1 MGRVDP
7 EPARNVLSDQTKAAT
22 LQKIEGD
29 EMNELRERGSWAA
42 LRTREEI
49 AQDERQRCPLCGS
62 GEIEI
67 HYVDDGVEPM
77 TGYAMNGYV
86 FECHGCGEHGEWE

>member
-1 MGRVDP
+1 MGGVDGGS
-7 EPARNVLSDQTKAAT
+7 AANVSSDQTKAAT

-29 EMNELRERGSWAA
+29 EMNDLRERASWAA

-62 GEIEI
+62 SEVEIR
-67 HYVDDGVEPM
+67 YVDDGVEPM
-77 TGYAMNGYV
+77 TGYVMAGYM
-86 FECHGCGEHGEWE
+86 FECHDCGGHGEME